1 MHVAGDSKSYP
12 CFSVLSFCCQRKLLV
27 NICFWKNILEKKN
40 FQASMTATV
49 FNLFWFILC
58 LHLLSVFVSPPL
70 RIHLV
75 HADFQKIDW
84 EFHVTAFL
92 LRKKKKKGG
101 VGTEQDIW
109 FSRSSPWKI
118 YEVQDITIGD
128 VNKKQSSQVI
138 VLHSYFTGIRG
149 VFPFI
154 ASS

>member
-1 MHVAGDSKSYP
+1 
-12 CFSVLSFCCQRKLLV
+12 
-27 NICFWKNILEKKN
+27 
-40 FQASMTATV
+40 MTATV

-101 VGTEQDIW
+101 LG
-109 FSRSSPWKI
+109 
-118 YEVQDITIGD
+118 
-128 VNKKQSSQVI
+128 QSKTFDFL
-138 VLHSYFTGIRG
+138 VLPPERFMKYRI
-149 VFPFI
+149 
-154 ASS
+154 